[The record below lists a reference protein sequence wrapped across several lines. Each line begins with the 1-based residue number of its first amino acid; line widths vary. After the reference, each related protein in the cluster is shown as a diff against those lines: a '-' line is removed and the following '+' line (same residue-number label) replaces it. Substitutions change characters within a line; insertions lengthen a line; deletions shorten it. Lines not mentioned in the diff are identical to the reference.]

1 MTKNNLFYYP
11 YASFTNAQLPLLK
24 VAALWFDKLFILDP
38 GSASWDTIDA
48 EYFAHDALRTLNEAG
63 ILEIISPSTVLAQY
77 EKEIADAI
85 RRDMSDT
92 EFLELCEAHAQSSGK
107 RRWTLSL
114 AKVPQDVQTDQKLR
128 HLMGNFARDVAGQAA
143 QFSERATGEE
153 FKEYAESGQSFD
165 EYRESYKGVVGYRYA
180 DFPLPLGEA
189 IMLNHALFAG
199 LVHAEATPLTDVTFH
214 SKLLDLKM
222 RRVRDIPVLHQALE
236 DRARRSQIKA
246 DDLAI
251 TTLRDSRL
259 ELPVL
264 DPGFQLKD
272 ILEYRREHADALG
285 EAREKLG
292 IMAQGIRTQ
301 PWTEEFRD
309 DMEHGPLREI
319 RQQLGKVR
327 KARDSWVRRKRTT
340 TGLSLVGIGVAAA
353 SVVLSLVVAPLTPI
367 ALATAGLS
375 LASGVAIP
383 GAEWLSDLREGK
395 KTLEENGLHYL
406 LRI

>member
-11 YASFTNAQLPLLK
+11 YASFTDAQLPLLK

-38 GSASWDTIDA
+38 GGASWDTIDA
-48 EYFAHDALRTLNEAG
+48 EQHAYNALRTLNEAG
-63 ILEIISPSTVLAQY
+63 ILEIITPSTVLAQY
-77 EKEIADAI
+77 EKHIAEAI
-85 RRDMSDT
+85 RRDMSDL

-128 HLMGNFARDVAGQAA
+128 HLMGDFARDVAGLAA
-143 QFSERATGEE
+143 QFGERTSKEE
-153 FKEYAESGQSFD
+153 FAEYAEIGRSFD
-165 EYRESYKGVVGYRYA
+165 EHRNTDKGVVEYRYA

-199 LVHAEATPLTDVTFH
+199 LVHAEATPLTDETFH

-251 TTLRDSRL
+251 TTLQDSRL

-264 DPGFQLKD
+264 DPEFQLDD
-272 ILEYRREHADALG
+272 ILEYRREYADALG

-319 RQQLGKVR
+319 RQQLGEVR
-327 KARDSWVRRKRTT
+327 KARDSWVRRKRKT
-340 TGLSLVGIGVAAA
+340 TGLSLAGIGVAAA

-383 GAEWLSDLREGK
+383 GAEWLSDLREGQ

>member
-11 YASFTNAQLPLLK
+11 YASFTDAQLPLLK

-38 GSASWDTIDA
+38 GGASWDTIDA
-48 EYFAHDALRTLNEAG
+48 EQHVYNALRTLNEAG
-63 ILEIISPSTVLAQY
+63 ILEIITPSTVLAQY
-77 EKEIADAI
+77 EKHIAEAI
-85 RRDMSDT
+85 RRDMSDP

-128 HLMGNFARDVAGQAA
+128 HLMGDFARDVAGLAA
-143 QFSERATGEE
+143 QFGERTGNKEVA
-153 FKEYAESGQSFD
+153 EYAAKGQSFD
-165 EYRESYKGVVGYRYA
+165 EYRETYKGVVGYRYA

-199 LVHAEATPLTDVTFH
+199 LVHAEATPLTDETFH

-264 DPGFQLKD
+264 HPEFQLQD
-272 ILEYRREHADALG
+272 ILEYRRAHADALG

-309 DMEHGPLREI
+309 DMEHGPLKEI
-319 RQQLGKVR
+319 RQQLGQVR
-327 KARDSWVRRKRTT
+327 KARDSWVLGKRKT
-340 TGLSLVGIGVAAA
+340 TGVALAGIGVAAA

-367 ALATAGLS
+367 ALVTAGLS
-375 LASGVAIP
+375 LTSDVAIP
-383 GAEWLSDLREGK
+383 GAEWLSDLREGQ
-395 KTLEENGLHYL
+395 KTLGENGMHYL